1 MNKTQDE
8 VRKYYLEAA
17 KAGPTRREDLGNDDR
32 WGTANYD
39 ADTLE
44 ESPDA
49 AAGLSMGCGNPFAL
63 ADLSEGEV
71 VLDLGSGAGLDIIL
85 SARRVGPTGHAYG
98 VDYLDEMLDIAR
110 TNASKADVTNVEF
123 LAGTIEQ
130 VPLPD
135 NAVDVV
141 ISNCV
146 INLVADKAP
155 VFAEMARV
163 VRPGGRIAISD
174 VVLADDAPEPD
185 PADAV
190 AWAECGAG
198 GLRYAN
204 YVTMLTDA
212 GFTSVTIELTHE
224 VGPGMHGAA
233 IRATLPQDHGDKT

>member
-1 MNKTQDE
+1 MSKTQDE
-8 VRKYYLEAA
+8 VRNYYLNAA
-17 KAGPTRREDLGNDDR
+17 KAGPDRRPEICDDDR
-32 WGTANYD
+32 WGTSNYD
-39 ADTLE
+39 ADTLA

-63 ADLSEGEV
+63 AELSEGEV

-85 SARRVGPTGHAYG
+85 SARRVGPTGQAYG

-110 TNASKADVTNVEF
+110 ANADAAGIANVEF
-123 LAGTIEQ
+123 LAGTIEE

-135 NAVDVV
+135 NSVDVV

-146 INLVADKAP
+146 INLVDDKAP

-163 VRPGGRIAISD
+163 LRPGGRVAVSD

-185 PADAV
+185 ATDTV

-198 GLRYAN
+198 GLRYSS

-212 GFTSVTIELTHE
+212 GLDGVTIEFTHE

-233 IRATLPQDHGDKT
+233 IRATLPVPNSDKT